1 MAIAK
6 TLTYFDMA
14 TIKAAKS
21 FKVHGRDCQ
30 KKVTKREEA
39 AQTCT
44 WSQFL

>member
-6 TLTYFDMA
+6 TLAYFDMA

-30 KKVTKREEA
+30 KKVIKREEA

-44 WSQFL
+44 WSRFL